1 MSPGRPT
8 FDLARVQSLASS
20 PLSRW
25 ITGAAVKGAGELGL
39 DEQAII
45 DCVLSLDADCFYKTM
60 PAEKRPGCW
69 QDVYRPM
76 FEGFALYVKVQI
88 IGEEPDETVVVIS
101 FKRR

>member
-1 MSPGRPT
+1 VNFSSPT
-8 FDLARVQSLASS
+8 FDLARVQSLAAS
-20 PLSRW
+20 PHSRL

-45 DCVLSLDADCFYKTM
+45 DCILSLDADCFYKTM

-69 QDVYRPM
+69 QDVYRPT